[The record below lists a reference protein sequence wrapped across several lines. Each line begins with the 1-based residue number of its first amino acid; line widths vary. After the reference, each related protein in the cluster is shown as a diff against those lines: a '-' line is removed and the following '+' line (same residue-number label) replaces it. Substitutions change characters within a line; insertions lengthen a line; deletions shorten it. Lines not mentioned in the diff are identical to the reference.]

1 MENKNNPLRGK
12 SEKPELLSTQSDLPK
27 YQSEKAKSVGNHS
40 EPASES
46 YTGFN
51 VNMRWEDLADEN
63 DDDEDE
69 EPVPFFS
76 N

>member
-1 MENKNNPLRGK
+1 MGN
-12 SEKPELLSTQSDLPK
+12 
-27 YQSEKAKSVGNHS
+27 QSEPVG
-40 EPASES
+40 ES